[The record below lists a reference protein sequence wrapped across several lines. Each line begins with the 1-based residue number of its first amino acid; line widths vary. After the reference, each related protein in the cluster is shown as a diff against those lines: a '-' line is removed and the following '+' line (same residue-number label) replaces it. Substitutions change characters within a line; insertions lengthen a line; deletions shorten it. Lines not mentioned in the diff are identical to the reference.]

1 MKRVQYTTRAIEI
14 IEILFKQRDY
24 VTVLNIAD
32 QLKISKRTIFRE
44 LETVEAILANYEMEI
59 LKKTRVGIKVNAT
72 PEQMDQFRRDIHQQ
86 VEQVFSQESRL
97 NLLMIELLKS
107 REPKKLFYFADL
119 LKVSEATIS
128 NDMDKIE
135 DWFSQRKL
143 ELVRK
148 PGYGVYVLGNENSFR
163 KAIVDF
169 LYQTYEHEDLVQLI
183 QNDFFQSLNEEEV
196 PAPSKML
203 GLIDKDIL
211 LKVSLILKDYEALLE
226 KRLAEGAF
234 MGLMIHLA
242 IAVQRINRGE
252 SIFMNSAILDS
263 LRIDPHFET
272 AKAIAQNIAKVFD
285 IQVPEDEV
293 GYITMHLKGSKLKT
307 SAMSEQHDFIIT
319 NFELSRTTAKMIKA
333 FKELSGYDFK
343 EDEKLL
349 IGLAS
354 HLRPA
359 LTRMKLGLDI
369 RNPLLAKIKEMYP
382 EIYAM
387 TQQTASLLVG
397 KYDLQIPE
405 EEVGFLAM
413 HFGAAIERFRKNQQ
427 SDKVARVGVVCSSGI
442 GTSSLLASRL
452 TKLIPKIELV
462 GQFSKEDV
470 LAGVLS
476 DYNIDCLI
484 STIPLETTTYPSI
497 IVNPLL
503 MESDI
508 ERIKQVLALLNQE
521 MKPFKVEVSCEV
533 PPEDR
538 LKKINALTSGILEL
552 VEGFKVL
559 SVPHITTTEA
569 LIEWIGKTFANNSQ
583 DSAILYKQLLEREK
597 LGVTVLRSEGVKLL
611 HAKSEVV
618 KQLTFAV
625 LKMEGLNFYEKISLL
640 NPTSEEK
647 IDLCLLMLLPKQADK
662 NHLEIM
668 SFLSKS
674 IVEDSNLV
682 SALKNDSESQL
693 KAQIGSKL
701 NLWFESQI
709 RA

>member
-1 MKRVQYTTRAIEI
+1 MQYTTRAIEI
-14 IEILFKQRDY
+14 IEILFKQSDY
-24 VTVLNIAD
+24 ITVLNIAD
-32 QLKISKRTIFRE
+32 KLKISKRTIFRE
-44 LETVEAILANYEMEI
+44 LETVEDILGTYQIEI

-72 PEQMDQFRRDIHQQ
+72 PEQMDQFRLAIHEQ

-143 ELVRK
+143 DLVRK
-148 PGYGVYVLGNENSFR
+148 PGYGVYVLGSENSFR

-183 QNDFFQSLNEEEV
+183 QNDFFQSFNESEGQ
-196 PAPSKML
+196 APSKML

-242 IAVQRINRGE
+242 IAIQRINRGE

-272 AKAIAQNIAKVFD
+272 AKAIAENIAKVFE

-333 FKELSGYDFK
+333 FRELSGYDFK
-343 EDEKLL
+343 DDEKLL

-359 LTRMKLGLDI
+359 LTRMKMGLDI
-369 RNPLLAKIKEMYP
+369 RNPLLTKIKEMYP

-397 KYDLQIPE
+397 KYDIQVPE

-470 LAGVLS
+470 QAGVLNE
-476 DYNIDCLI
+476 YNIDCLI
-484 STIPLETTTYPSI
+484 STIPLETTIYPAI

-508 ERIKQVLALLNQE
+508 EKIKQVLALLNQE
-521 MKPFKVEVSCEV
+521 MKPFKEVASTEMNHG
-533 PPEDR
+533 DR
-538 LKKINALTSGILEL
+538 LKKINALSSGILEL
-552 VEGFKVL
+552 VAGFKVL
-559 SVPHITTTEA
+559 SVPALTTTEA
-569 LIEWIGKTFANNSQ
+569 LIKWIGKTFTGTDR
-583 DSAILYKQLLEREK
+583 DSETLYHQLLEREK

-611 HAKSEVV
+611 HAKSEVITH
-618 KQLTFAV
+618 LTFAV
-625 LKMEGLNFYEKISLL
+625 LKMEGLNFYEKVTLV
-640 NPTSEEK
+640 NPSGEEK
-647 IDLCLLMLLPKQADK
+647 IDLCLLMLLPKDADK

-668 SFLSKS
+668 SYLSKS

-693 KAQIGSKL
+693 KAQIGNKL

>member
-14 IEILFKQRDY
+14 IEILFKQSDFI
-24 VTVLNIAD
+24 TVLNIAD
-32 QLKISKRTIFRE
+32 HLKISKRTIFRE
-44 LETVEAILANYEMEI
+44 LEAVEEILKENDIEI

-72 PEQMDQFRRDIHQQ
+72 PEQKDQFRRGIQYQ
-86 VEQVFSQESRL
+86 VEQVFSQESRQ
-97 NLLMIELLKS
+97 NLLLIELLKS

-135 DWFSQRKL
+135 DWFHQRKL

-148 PGYGVYVLGNENSFR
+148 PGYGVYVLGGENSFR

-183 QNDFFQSLNEEEV
+183 QNDFFQVLNETENPM
-196 PAPSKML
+196 PAKML

-211 LKVSLILKDYEALLE
+211 LKVSLILKDYETFLE

-242 IAVQRINRGE
+242 IAVQRIKRGE
-252 SIFMNSAILDS
+252 SIFMNSVVLDS
-263 LRIDPHFET
+263 LRQDPQFET
-272 AKAIAQNIAKVFD
+272 AGGIAKSIAKMFD
-285 IQVPEDEV
+285 IQVPDDEI
-293 GYITMHLKGSKLKT
+293 GYITMHLKGSKLKS
-307 SAMSEQHDFIIT
+307 SAMSEQHDFIIS

-333 FKELSGYDFK
+333 FKALSGYDFK
-343 EDEKLL
+343 DDEKLL

-359 LTRMKLGLDI
+359 LTRMKMGLDI
-369 RNPLLAKIKEMYP
+369 RNPLLEKIKEMYP

-397 KYDLQIPE
+397 KYEIQVPE

-427 SDKVARVGVVCSSGI
+427 SDKIARVGVVCSSGI

-470 LAGVLS
+470 LAGSLNN
-476 DYNIDCLI
+476 YNIDCLI
-484 STIPLETTTYPSI
+484 STIPLETTDYPSI

-503 MESDI
+503 MEGDI
-508 ERIKQVLALLNQE
+508 ERIKQVLALLSQE
-521 MKPFKVEVSCEV
+521 MKPFKVEEKFEMTNS
-533 PPEDR
+533 DR
-538 LKKINALTSGILEL
+538 LKKINVLSSGILEL

-559 SVPHITTTEA
+559 SVPAIKTTEE
-569 LIEWIGKTFANNSQ
+569 LIWWISESFVLKEEDRSLLCN
-583 DSAILYKQLLEREK
+583 QLWEREK

-611 HAKSEVV
+611 HAKSEVIHH
-618 KQLTFAV
+618 LTFAV
-625 LKMEGLNFYEKISLL
+625 LKMEQSDFYEMATLV
-640 NPTSEEK
+640 NPSGTEK
-647 IDLCLLMLLPKQADK
+647 IDLCLLMLLPKNADK
-662 NHLEIM
+662 YHLEIM
-668 SFLSKS
+668 SYLSKA
-674 IVEDSNLV
+674 IVEDSQFV
-682 SALKNDSESQL
+682 SALKTDLESQL
-693 KAQIGSKL
+693 KALINSKL
-701 NLWFESQI
+701 NFWFENQI